1 MIDVL
6 SVLNQPLDTHP
17 SLAIESSAER
27 RRRQLTRVASHLI
40 ETDGVDAVQMERIA
54 ELAGCSRPL
63 VYRYFRGRD
72 ELLAAVL
79 DHFGSSLDE
88 VLDVALQA
96 RGWEALSQGSGG
108 GTAGVQLLSSIWDC
122 VAECGMGGWVLRTT
136 ADLNPRLRDRLRPA
150 FDHFDQRWIQP
161 MTAGGLSELQASLV
175 FRAAAAMV
183 TELLRR
189 WRAGTLDRDAA
200 IQLGVRNTLYLID
213 GALQESRN
221 HGDLR

>member
-1 MIDVL
+1 MPNL
-6 SVLNQPLDTHP
+6 LLETPP

-63 VYRYFRGRD
+63 VYRYFHGRD

-79 DHFGSSLDE
+79 GHFEDSLDE
-88 VLDVALQA
+88 VLDVTLQA
-96 RGWEALSQGSGG
+96 RGWEALSHGSGG
-108 GTAGVQLLSSIWDC
+108 GTAAVQLLSSIWDC
-122 VAECGMGGWVLRTT
+122 VAECGLGGWVLRTT
-136 ADLNPRLRDRLRPA
+136 ADLNPNLRDRLRVS
-150 FDHFDQRWIQP
+150 FDRFDQRWMEP
-161 MTAGGLSELQASLV
+161 MTAGGLTELQASLV

-200 IQLGVRNTLYLID
+200 IQLGVRNTLHLID
-213 GALQESRN
+213 GALREPQN